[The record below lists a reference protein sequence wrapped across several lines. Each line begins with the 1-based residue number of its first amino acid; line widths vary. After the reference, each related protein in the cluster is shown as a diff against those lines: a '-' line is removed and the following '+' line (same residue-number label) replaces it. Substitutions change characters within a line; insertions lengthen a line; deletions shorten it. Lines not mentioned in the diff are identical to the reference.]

1 MSDVETPSGEPED
14 GADTPVVETDSQPLD
29 RRRLPLV
36 VGLVAIVLAVGLVL
50 TYLSRSDLESE
61 LDRRDDIASVA
72 GEFSATLL
80 SYDFEDIDATVD
92 DVDPLVTDVLREEL
106 ATGYQGDLR
115 AQIEQLEAV
124 STADVLDVLVSDTV
138 GDTARAIV
146 VVETDVKSEVSQAR
160 VTTYLDLALLRVDGE
175 WLVNELKA
183 LRTEGGLVDDDGN
196 PVPTTSGEPAPEADD
211 EPSPTSTPAAT
222 TPTSASD
229 GE

>member
-1 MSDVETPSGEPED
+1 MSDVETPADEPDDGVDTTVGETE
-14 GADTPVVETDSQPLD
+14 SQQLG
-29 RRRLPLV
+29 RSRLPLV
-36 VGLVAIVLAVGLVL
+36 LGLVAIVLSIGLVL
-50 TYLSRSDLESE
+50 TYLDRSDLESD

-196 PVPTTSGEPAPEADD
+196 PVAPPDTS
-211 EPSPTSTPAAT
+211 
-222 TPTSASD
+222 TPTSAPD